1 MQTRL
6 SAVVALIAACGVTVS
21 VASSALAQGATGAA
35 RQPASGAARAGGT
48 EPLAQVSLERFMK
61 IRAPGS
67 PSFAPDGTMYVRDWP
82 DGIWQLYRVK
92 GEAAGPGVEMEKLT
106 SYADGLSG
114 YSLSPDGSR
123 ILLFH
128 AVGGNENTQIS
139 VLDPATGAITPV
151 ADDPKVQFQANQWLH
166 DSSGFIFRGNAES
179 PRDFYLYRYDFATG
193 TRTRLL
199 DKPGSW
205 SASDVTHDKGRVLVG
220 EYRSISDTSI
230 YELDVASGTLTDL
243 GMATADGTTAAQALI
258 GYMPGEKQAL
268 IGADVENGMRKL
280 YLKDLATGEV
290 TKPIP
295 EIDAYEVDSAVVNME
310 RTLLAVVTNE
320 DGYGTLRLYRLPGF
334 EKVEL
339 PPIEQGVV
347 GVNELKGDRIT
358 WTLSNARTPGVAF
371 TWTVGGSEPRQV
383 TFADTQGIDLAQF
396 TLPKLVKYRAQDG
409 LEVPAFLYLPPT
421 HVEGTRVPF
430 IANFH
435 GGPEGQWR
443 PTFSAQTQYLLA
455 QGFGIIQ
462 PNVRG
467 STGYGRAF
475 HMMDDYKNR
484 WKSVSDGV
492 DAAKWLVENGY
503 ARSGRIATYGGSYG
517 GFMSVATLVEDGM
530 RVERGEQKERLFG
543 AGVNVVG
550 IVNMRTFLEQTSGYR
565 QKLREVE
572 YGPLSD
578 PEFLA
583 SVSPINRIDTIHVP
597 MLIAHGLNDP
607 RVPVGEAMQLA
618 VGLMR
623 NGYEPE
629 QLYFPDEGHGFAKLD
644 NRLLFAS
651 RMAEFLRRTIG
662 TDAD

>member
-35 RQPASGAARAGGT
+35 RQPASGAARAG

-139 VLDPATGAITPV
+139 ALDPATGAITPV

-371 TWTVGGSEPRQV
+371 TWTVGGSEARQV
-383 TFADTQGIDLAQF
+383 TFADTQGIDLSQF

-503 ARSGRIATYGGSYG
+503 ARPGRIATYGGSYG